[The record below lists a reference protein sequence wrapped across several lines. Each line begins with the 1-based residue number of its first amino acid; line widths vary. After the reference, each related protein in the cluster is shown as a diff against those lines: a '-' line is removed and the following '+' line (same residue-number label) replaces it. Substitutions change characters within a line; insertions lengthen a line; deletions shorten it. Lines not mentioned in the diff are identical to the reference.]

1 VINKGINMNNEEK
14 QAEAYWAYQNKQAN
28 LQRMVDKGWGDR
40 EAYNKL
46 LVEEAKRA
54 RIRKYKKIASDVLIG
69 TMFVGFVLALLFLT
83 GCSSTSS
90 VPGTTGTAYNQAPSQ
105 QLLLDKQVAALTRN
119 EVINGVTECEGAG
132 LRAHV
137 ITTKRSING
146 FTADIPVEVTCM
158 PRFKY

>member
-1 VINKGINMNNEEK
+1 MNREEQ
-14 QAEAYWAYQNKQAN
+14 QAEAYWAYQAKQEN
-28 LQRMVDKGWGDR
+28 LQRMLDKGWGDR

-69 TMFVGFVLALLFLT
+69 AMFVGLVLALLFLT
-83 GCSSTSS
+83 GCSSTS
-90 VPGTTGTAYNQAPSQ
+90 GTVYSQAPSQ
-105 QLLLDKQVAALTRN
+105 QLVLDKQVAALTRN

-137 ITTKRSING
+137 ITTKRQING

-158 PRFKY
+158 PKHRY

>member
-1 VINKGINMNNEEK
+1 MNREEQ
-14 QAEAYWAYQNKQAN
+14 QAEAYWAYQAKQEN
-28 LQRMVDKGWGDR
+28 LQRMLDKGWGDR

-69 TMFVGFVLALLFLT
+69 AMFVGFVLALLFLT
-83 GCSSTSS
+83 GCSSTPS
-90 VPGTTGTAYNQAPSQ
+90 GTVYSQAPTQ
-105 QLLLDKQVAALTRN
+105 QLILDKQVAALTRN

>member
-1 VINKGINMNNEEK
+1 MNREEQ
-14 QAEAYWAYQNKQAN
+14 QAEAYWAYQAKQEN
-28 LQRMVDKGWGDR
+28 LQRMLDKGWGDR
-40 EAYNKL
+40 EAHNQL

-69 TMFVGFVLALLFLT
+69 AMFVGFVLALLFLT
-83 GCSSTSS
+83 GCSSTS
-90 VPGTTGTAYNQAPSQ
+90 GTAYSQAPTQ
-105 QLLLDKQVAALTRN
+105 QLILDKQVAALTRN

-158 PRFKY
+158 PKFKY

>member
-1 VINKGINMNNEEK
+1 VINKGLKMNNEEK

-28 LQRMVDKGWGDR
+28 LQRMADKGWGDR

-69 TMFVGFVLALLFLT
+69 AMFVGFVLALLFLT
-83 GCSSTSS
+83 GCSSTS
-90 VPGTTGTAYNQAPSQ
+90 GTVYSQAPSQ
-105 QLLLDKQVAALTRN
+105 QLILDKQVAALTRN

-137 ITTKRSING
+137 ITTKRQING

-158 PRFKY
+158 PKHRY

>member
-1 VINKGINMNNEEK
+1 VINKGIKMNNEEK
-14 QAEAYWAYQNKQAN
+14 QAEAYWAYQAKQEN
-28 LQRMVDKGWGDR
+28 LQRMLDKGWGDR

-54 RIRKYKKIASDVLIG
+54 RIRKYKKIASDISIG
-69 TMFVGFVLALLFLT
+69 AMFIGLVLALLFLT
-83 GCSSTSS
+83 GCSSTS
-90 VPGTTGTAYNQAPSQ
+90 GTVYSQAPSQ
-105 QLLLDKQVAALTRN
+105 QLILDKQIAALTRN

-137 ITTKRSING
+137 ITTKRQING

-158 PRFKY
+158 PKHRY

>member
-1 VINKGINMNNEEK
+1 VINKGIDMNREEQ
-14 QAEAYWAYQNKQAN
+14 QAEAYWAYQAKQEN
-28 LQRMVDKGWGDR
+28 LQRMLDKGWGDR

-69 TMFVGFVLALLFLT
+69 TLMVALVLGLLFLT
-83 GCSSTSS
+83 GCSST
-90 VPGTTGTAYNQAPSQ
+90 PTGTVYSQAPTQ
-105 QLLLDKQVAALTRN
+105 QLILDKQVAALTRN

>member
-1 VINKGINMNNEEK
+1 MNREEQ
-14 QAEAYWAYQNKQAN
+14 QAEAYWAYQAKQQN
-28 LQRMVDKGWGDR
+28 LQRMLDKGWGDR
-40 EAYNKL
+40 EAYNKI

-69 TMFVGFVLALLFLT
+69 AMFVGFVLALLFLT
-83 GCSSTSS
+83 GCSSTS
-90 VPGTTGTAYNQAPSQ
+90 GTVYSQAPSQ
-105 QLLLDKQVAALTRN
+105 QLVLDKQVAALTRN

-137 ITTKRSING
+137 ITTKRQING

-158 PRFKY
+158 PKHRY

>member
-1 VINKGINMNNEEK
+1 VINKGINMNREEQ
-14 QAEAYWAYQNKQAN
+14 QAEAYWAYQAKQEN
-28 LQRMVDKGWGDR
+28 LQRMLDKGWGDR

-69 TMFVGFVLALLFLT
+69 ALMVALVLGLLFLT
-83 GCSSTSS
+83 GCSST
-90 VPGTTGTAYNQAPSQ
+90 PTGTVYSQAPTQ
-105 QLLLDKQVAALTRN
+105 QLILDKQVAALTRN
-119 EVINGVTECEGAG
+119 EVIHGVTECEGAG

>member
-1 VINKGINMNNEEK
+1 MNREEQ
-14 QAEAYWAYQNKQAN
+14 QAEAYWAYQAKQEN
-28 LQRMVDKGWGDR
+28 LQRMADKGWGDR

-69 TMFVGFVLALLFLT
+69 AMFVGFVLALLFLT
-83 GCSSTSS
+83 GCSSTPS
-90 VPGTTGTAYNQAPSQ
+90 GTVYSQAPTQ
-105 QLLLDKQVAALTRN
+105 QLILDKQVAALTRN

>member
-1 VINKGINMNNEEK
+1 MNREEQ
-14 QAEAYWAYQNKQAN
+14 QAEAYWAYQAKQEN
-28 LQRMVDKGWGDR
+28 LQRMLDKGWGDR
-40 EAYNKL
+40 EAHNQL

-69 TMFVGFVLALLFLT
+69 AMFVGFVLALLFLT
-83 GCSSTSS
+83 GCSSTS
-90 VPGTTGTAYNQAPSQ
+90 GTAYSQAPTQ

-119 EVINGVTECEGAG
+119 EVIHGVTECEGAG